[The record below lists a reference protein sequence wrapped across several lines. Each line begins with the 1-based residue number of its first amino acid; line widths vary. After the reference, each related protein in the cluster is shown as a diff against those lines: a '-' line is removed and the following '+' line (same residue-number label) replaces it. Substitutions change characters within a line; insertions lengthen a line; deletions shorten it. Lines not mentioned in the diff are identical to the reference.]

1 MINYNFFEKSACIKK
16 YYSKKS
22 KKYYDI
28 RDTIFEWPEIAY
40 GTFNENN
47 KVYGLFIQKCNNDTI
62 KEILGEEYQCKTN
75 EELEKYF
82 NIQGSRII
90 HLYFINNYIN
100 ALNCENTNN
109 QFLYRIENPFTKD
122 QYASNDI
129 NINPTLV
136 RSHNGLIL
144 DNVREDITYIFD
156 RKDVYIGINKGKNIY
171 IPYNFFKKYNGIL

>member
-62 KEILGEEYQCKTN
+62 KEILGEEYQC
-75 EELEKYF
+75 
-82 NIQGSRII
+82 
-90 HLYFINNYIN
+90 
-100 ALNCENTNN
+100 
-109 QFLYRIENPFTKD
+109 
-122 QYASNDI
+122 
-129 NINPTLV
+129 
-136 RSHNGLIL
+136 
-144 DNVREDITYIFD
+144 
-156 RKDVYIGINKGKNIY
+156 
-171 IPYNFFKKYNGIL
+171 